1 MKLLTR
7 AGLFDKYDWNLPE
20 FPSVPVRLRELTPL
34 NDEDWLA
41 ELLLRRFQSELFDYY
56 RSKRELSVVTHVVY

>member
-1 MKLLTR
+1 M
-7 AGLFDKYDWNLPE
+7 
-20 FPSVPVRLRELTPL
+20 PVRLRELTPL

-56 RSKRELSVVTHVVY
+56 RSKKELSVVTYFADWFKTTLHPLTILAAITTA